1 MFALVAAI
9 AACTSPAPVRST
21 GLPSSLQTATQPE
34 VSGDP
39 STGTVT
45 LEFAGDVNFA
55 GRDLK
60 LLDNTSTTFGSI
72 ASVLSDADVTALNLE
87 TPVTDHLSAPQPKT
101 FHFHAPPTAF
111 DAVRAA
117 GVDVVTLANNHIE
130 DYGRTG
136 LTDTLNA
143 VKAAD
148 FPYVGIGN
156 NADEAWAP
164 WITTVRGTRIAYLGI
179 SNVQELESGWIAT
192 PTRSGEAIAD
202 DLTRTLNAIKAA
214 KKQADVVIVFMH
226 WGTEGDSCPDS
237 TQKKLAGQMAA
248 AGADIIIG
256 AHVHTLQGNGWLGH
270 TFVAYGMGNFLWYI
284 PSWSTETGV
293 LRLTLNTTP
302 AGALSSTPLT
312 AQFIPAIVSNTGQ
325 PVVQTGASAKKILD
339 RYAGLRACAG
349 LSAAPTK

>member
-1 MFALVAAI
+1 LFALVAAI
-9 AACTSPAPVRST
+9 TACTSTPPAAQGPAPVT
-21 GLPSSLQTATQPE
+21 YQTATQPQA
-34 VSGDP
+34 SADA

-45 LEFAGDVNFA
+45 LAFAGDVNFA

-60 LLDNTSTTFGSI
+60 LLNDTSTTFGSI
-72 ASVLSDADVTALNLE
+72 ASVLSAADVTALNLE

-111 DAVRAA
+111 DAVRSA

-130 DYGRTG
+130 DYGRVG
-136 LTDTLNA
+136 LADTLSA
-143 VKAAD
+143 VKAAN
-148 FPYVGIGN
+148 FPYVGIGT
-156 NADEAWAP
+156 NAAEAWAP

-179 SNVQELESGWIAT
+179 SNVQELQSSWIAT

-202 DLTRTLNAIKAA
+202 DLPRTLAAIKAA
-214 KKQADVVIVFMH
+214 KKQADIVIVFMH
-226 WGTEGDSCPDS
+226 WGTEGDSCPDG
-237 TQKKLAGQMAA
+237 TQKKLAKQMSD

-293 LRLTLNTTP
+293 LRLTVNTTP
-302 AGALSSTPLT
+302 TGALSTTPLT
-312 AQFIPAIVSNTGQ
+312 AKFIPAIVSNTGQ
-325 PVVQTGASAKKILD
+325 PVVQTGSAATRILD
-339 RYAGLRACAG
+339 RYASLRACAG
-349 LSAAPTK
+349 LTAAPTS